1 MIKDQGFAQ
10 LSAKVLSRIIAF
22 SPHYSILDFSMNNLG
37 AGLDDIVAGVQQNSR
52 VVCLRLRNNNID
64 CRKNQESISSLI
76 QDHPTLT
83 CIDLGNSEV
92 IQNRNSL
99 YEEGFSAVVEG
110 IVKSENS
117 LISEINLE

>member
-1 MIKDQGFAQ
+1 M
-10 LSAKVLSRIIAF
+10 
-22 SPHYSILDFSMNNLG
+22 
-37 AGLDDIVAGVQQNSR
+37 
-52 VVCLRLRNNNID
+52 CLRLRNNNID
-64 CRKNQESISSLI
+64 GRKNQESISGLI

-92 IQNRNSL
+92 IQNRNRL